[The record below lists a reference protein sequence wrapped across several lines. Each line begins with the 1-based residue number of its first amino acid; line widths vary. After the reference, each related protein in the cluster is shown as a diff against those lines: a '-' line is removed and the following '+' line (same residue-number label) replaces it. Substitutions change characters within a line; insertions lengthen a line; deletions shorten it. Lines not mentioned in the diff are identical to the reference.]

1 MKKPLNITLGE
12 NTVRGLKEEAE
23 KLEISVS
30 AFITM
35 LFKNY
40 QREQISM
47 EIMQQKELFENIQ
60 NLIKKELEK
69 EQEGNATTEEILW
82 YKGGNKTRL
91 ETRQNKNK
99 IYAKKKRRSPKHNQS
114 YRIWR

>member
-1 MKKPLNITLGE
+1 MAKKQLNLTIGE
-12 NTVRGLKEEAE
+12 NTVKGLKEEAE

-47 EIMQQKELFENIQ
+47 EVMQQRELFEDFQKIIKRELVNGDI
-60 NLIKKELEK
+60 NLGDIE
-69 EQEGNATTEEILW
+69 
-82 YKGGNKTRL
+82 
-91 ETRQNKNK
+91 
-99 IYAKKKRRSPKHNQS
+99 
-114 YRIWR
+114 

>member
-1 MKKPLNITLGE
+1 MAKKPLNITLGE
-12 NTVRGLKEEAE
+12 NTIKGLKEEAD

-47 EIMQQKELFENIQ
+47 EVMQMKELFDNFNEIV
-60 NLIKKELEK
+60 KKELADK
-69 EQEGNATTEEILW
+69 
-82 YKGGNKTRL
+82 
-91 ETRQNKNK
+91 
-99 IYAKKKRRSPKHNQS
+99 
-114 YRIWR
+114 

>member
-12 NTVRGLKEEAE
+12 NTIKGLKEEAE

-40 QREQISM
+40 QREQISLEM
-47 EIMQQKELFENIQ
+47 MQDKELFESIH
-60 NLIKKELEK
+60 NLIKNSLE
-69 EQEGNATTEEILW
+69 EG
-82 YKGGNKTRL
+82 
-91 ETRQNKNK
+91 
-99 IYAKKKRRSPKHNQS
+99 
-114 YRIWR
+114 

>member
-12 NTVRGLKEEAE
+12 NTIKGLKEEAE

-40 QREQISM
+40 QREQISLEM
-47 EIMQQKELFENIQ
+47 MQQKELFETIQ
-60 NLIKKELEK
+60 SLIKESLE
-69 EQEGNATTEEILW
+69 EG
-82 YKGGNKTRL
+82 
-91 ETRQNKNK
+91 
-99 IYAKKKRRSPKHNQS
+99 
-114 YRIWR
+114 

>member
-12 NTVRGLKEEAE
+12 NTVKGLKEEAE

-40 QREQISM
+40 QREQISLEM
-47 EIMQQKELFENIQ
+47 MQQKELFEDIRA
-60 NLIKKELEK
+60 LL
-69 EQEGNATTEEILW
+69 
-82 YKGGNKTRL
+82 
-91 ETRQNKNK
+91 KNGLDE
-99 IYAKKKRRSPKHNQS
+99 R
-114 YRIWR
+114 

>member
-12 NTVRGLKEEAE
+12 NTVKGLKEEAE

-40 QREQISM
+40 QREQISLEM
-47 EIMQQKELFENIQ
+47 MQQKELFESMQ
-60 NLIKKELEK
+60 SLIKKSLNDE
-69 EQEGNATTEEILW
+69 
-82 YKGGNKTRL
+82 
-91 ETRQNKNK
+91 
-99 IYAKKKRRSPKHNQS
+99 
-114 YRIWR
+114 

>member
-12 NTVRGLKEEAE
+12 NTVKGLKEEAE

-40 QREQISM
+40 KREQISL
-47 EIMQQKELFENIQ
+47 EIMRQKELFETIQ
-60 NLIKKELEK
+60 SLIKESLE
-69 EQEGNATTEEILW
+69 E
-82 YKGGNKTRL
+82 R
-91 ETRQNKNK
+91 
-99 IYAKKKRRSPKHNQS
+99 
-114 YRIWR
+114 

>member
-12 NTVRGLKEEAE
+12 NTVKGLKSEAE

-47 EIMQQKELFENIQ
+47 ELMQQKELFDTMQ
-60 NLIKKELEK
+60 KLINNELK
-69 EQEGNATTEEILW
+69 NMDNEI
-82 YKGGNKTRL
+82 K
-91 ETRQNKNK
+91 
-99 IYAKKKRRSPKHNQS
+99 
-114 YRIWR
+114 

>member
-1 MKKPLNITLGE
+1 MAKKPLNITLGE
-12 NTVRGLKEEAE
+12 NTIKGLKEEAE

-47 EIMQQKELFENIQ
+47 EVMKMKELFDNFNEIA
-60 NLIKKELEK
+60 KRELADE
-69 EQEGNATTEEILW
+69 
-82 YKGGNKTRL
+82 
-91 ETRQNKNK
+91 
-99 IYAKKKRRSPKHNQS
+99 
-114 YRIWR
+114 

>member
-12 NTVRGLKEEAE
+12 NTVKGLKDEAE

-40 QREQISM
+40 QREQISL
-47 EIMQQKELFENIQ
+47 EVMQQKELFENMQ
-60 NLIKKELEK
+60 KLLKKELENNSNDIK
-69 EQEGNATTEEILW
+69 
-82 YKGGNKTRL
+82 
-91 ETRQNKNK
+91 
-99 IYAKKKRRSPKHNQS
+99 
-114 YRIWR
+114 

>member
-12 NTVRGLKEEAE
+12 NTVKGLKEEAE

-40 QREQISM
+40 EREQISL
-47 EIMQQKELFENIQ
+47 EIMQQKELFETIQ
-60 NLIKKELEK
+60 SMIKESLE
-69 EQEGNATTEEILW
+69 E
-82 YKGGNKTRL
+82 R
-91 ETRQNKNK
+91 
-99 IYAKKKRRSPKHNQS
+99 
-114 YRIWR
+114 

>member
-1 MKKPLNITLGE
+1 MTKKPLNITLGE
-12 NTVRGLKEEAE
+12 NTIKGLKDEAE

-47 EIMQQKELFENIQ
+47 EIIQQKELFENMQKI
-60 NLIKKELEK
+60 IKKELK
-69 EQEGNATTEEILW
+69 E
-82 YKGGNKTRL
+82 NK
-91 ETRQNKNK
+91 
-99 IYAKKKRRSPKHNQS
+99 
-114 YRIWR
+114 

>member
-12 NTVRGLKEEAE
+12 NTVKGLKEEAE

-40 QREQISM
+40 QREQISLEM
-47 EIMQQKELFENIQ
+47 MQQKELFESMQ
-60 NLIKKELEK
+60 SLIKKSLDDE
-69 EQEGNATTEEILW
+69 
-82 YKGGNKTRL
+82 
-91 ETRQNKNK
+91 
-99 IYAKKKRRSPKHNQS
+99 
-114 YRIWR
+114 

>member
-1 MKKPLNITLGE
+1 MAKKPLNITLGE
-12 NTVRGLKEEAE
+12 NTVQGLKEEAE

-47 EIMQQKELFENIQ
+47 EIMQQRELFSDFQKI
-60 NLIKKELEK
+60 IKKELALGEGENEK
-69 EQEGNATTEEILW
+69 
-82 YKGGNKTRL
+82 
-91 ETRQNKNK
+91 
-99 IYAKKKRRSPKHNQS
+99 
-114 YRIWR
+114 

>member
-12 NTVRGLKEEAE
+12 NTIKGLKEEAE

-47 EIMQQKELFENIQ
+47 EIMQQKELFENMQRI
-60 NLIKKELEK
+60 IKKELE
-69 EQEGNATTEEILW
+69 E
-82 YKGGNKTRL
+82 NK
-91 ETRQNKNK
+91 
-99 IYAKKKRRSPKHNQS
+99 
-114 YRIWR
+114 